1 MNGGYY
7 QSSVFVE
14 DVRTLDVTASELEEL
29 GLNALIIR
37 DSMYTEGEDIREMI
51 SMMKTFAIMVL
62 IIALF
67 FISYYIIKIVLKSRN
82 AYYTTIR
89 TLGGSRKISKQLLD
103 IELFI
108 IASLAFAIF
117 MAVIGLICS
126 GVINVEILTKMV
138 NYLTPSN
145 YAIMY
150 VITIGLSYMISTRFA
165 RNIFQ
170 NSVMSTY
177 REEV

>member
-1 MNGGYY
+1 MM
-7 QSSVFVE
+7 
-14 DVRTLDVTASELEEL
+14 LDATVSELKEL
-29 GLNALIIR
+29 GYNTLVMR
-37 DSMYTEGEDIREMI
+37 DSLTSEGEEVRQLV
-51 SMMKTFAIMVL
+51 SMMKTFTVMVL
-62 IIALF
+62 IVALF
-67 FISYYIIKIVLKSRN
+67 FIAYFIIKIVLKSRN

-108 IASLAFAIF
+108 TATLAYCLF
-117 MAVIGLICS
+117 MAVIGLVHMD
-126 GVINVEILTKMV
+126 VINIELLTSMVE
-138 NYLTPSN
+138 YLTPGN
-145 YAIMY
+145 YVLMY
-150 VITIGLSYMISTRFA
+150 FITIGLSYMISTRFA